1 MGLMSLKI
9 LHAQGAGDFL
19 TEELK
24 EMVQDER
31 LWSTKMMKLYKNLR
45 KLESRKYAGGH
56 FATEM
61 R

>member
-1 MGLMSLKI
+1 MLKKTMGLMSLKI
-9 LHAQGAGDFL
+9 LHGQGAGDFL

-45 KLESRKYAGGH
+45 KLE
-56 FATEM
+56 
-61 R
+61 